1 MIEAIVSGISL
12 GLVLAI
18 LLGPVFFMLI
28 NTSIKKGF
36 VHAFYLAIG
45 VVISDAMFISVAYFS
60 SAGLLLANAHKFSI
74 GMGGGIL
81 LIIFGIYNFLKRPQ
95 IDENSLIEY
104 DDSKSYLL
112 NTLKGFMMNTL
123 NPFSLVFWVGVSGTI
138 NAKTG
143 DDKSD
148 ALLFFICV
156 LTTVLATDLL
166 KAYLAGKLKKIMRP
180 GFLLWLNRL
189 SGIGLMAVGIR
200 MIYLLYA

>member
-1 MIEAIVSGISL
+1 MIEAIVSGVSL

-36 VHAFYLAIG
+36 IHAFYLAIG

-60 SAGLLLANAHKFSI
+60 SAGLILANSHKFAI

-81 LIIFGIYNFLKRPQ
+81 LIIFGIYNFIKRPKL
-95 IDENSLIEY
+95 DENSLMDF
-104 DDSKSYLL
+104 DDSKLYLV

-138 NAKTG
+138 NAKAG
-143 DDKSD
+143 EDKSD
-148 ALLFFICV
+148 VILFFICV
-156 LTTVLATDLL
+156 LITVLATDLL
-166 KAYLAGKLKKIMRP
+166 KAYLAVKLKKIIRP
-180 GFLLWLNRL
+180 VFLLWLNRI
-189 SGIGLMAVGIR
+189 SGIGLMAFGIR
-200 MIYLLYA
+200 LIYLLYI